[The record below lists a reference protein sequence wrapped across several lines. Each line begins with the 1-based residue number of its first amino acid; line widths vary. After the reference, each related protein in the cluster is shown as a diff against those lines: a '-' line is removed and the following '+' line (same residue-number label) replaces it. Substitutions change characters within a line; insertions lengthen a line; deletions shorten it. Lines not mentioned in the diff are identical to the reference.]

1 MTTVPLWLAVLALFI
16 TGFVCF
22 WLGVV
27 AMATWA
33 AVHYDGDEQRSEPE

>member
-27 AMATWA
+27 AMACVA
-33 AVHYDGDEQRSEPE
+33 MASYDGDEQRSEPE